1 MQGSEGYKKRSL
13 DGSMREKTD
22 FVYKI
27 KLVAQFTTATMEG
40 MQKERNSPHMHRNKL
55 EEM

>member
-1 MQGSEGYKKRSL
+1 
-13 DGSMREKTD
+13 MREKTD